1 HQNKHIYFYEN
12 KFLKRDMKELIK
24 KNSEYKNIIVYTA
37 RTTISDDELKDNNI
51 IIRYI
56 PYDIKDN

>member
-1 HQNKHIYFYEN
+1 
-12 KFLKRDMKELIK
+12 MKELIK
-24 KNSEYKNIIVYTA
+24 LNSDYKQIIVYTT
-37 RTTISDDELKDNNI
+37 RTTISNDELKNNGI